1 MDLADPAL
9 GDPEHVADLGERRFR
24 EVASAIGATQR
35 DVVAVWEFVKSNLN
49 PYPTAAFTAE
59 PSQPSGGS
67 YRPEKSSWVSVA
79 VSGYTSRSAFI
90 SGKSADALAASQARR
105 TRVTGD
111 AVTLGGC
118 SSMQDKSSVAKS
130 YSVDDAA
137 YIAQVEHT
145 ARDRGVSVH
154 WVNPPK
160 KRVASQL

>member
-1 MDLADPAL
+1 MKSTIA
-9 GDPEHVADLGERRFR
+9 
-24 EVASAIGATQR
+24 AS
-35 DVVAVWEFVKSNLN
+35 VVAL
-49 PYPTAAFTAE
+49 
-59 PSQPSGGS
+59 
-67 YRPEKSSWVSVA
+67 SVL
-79 VSGYTSRSAFI
+79 V
-90 SGKSADALAASQARR
+90 
-105 TRVTGD
+105 
-111 AVTLGGC
+111 LGGC